1 MAIEK
6 LLTQYVWLKFSH
18 QERIL
23 MREVFGIPKSSGIR
37 TTNGIIESDGS
48 NENDLKVVNVQSM
61 QAFLETDES
70 DFDSLLN
77 MTVEKIDEM
86 LEDEAKQKEEIA
98 RQDGTNQRINEI
110 NEVVE
115 TIIETIT
122 NLPLDAQIKIK
133 VALANIIKHD
143 NSKTTDIEEGKEGED
158 QQGAEGSGGGS
169 DSSARNRKG
178 RPFSFLGKKD

>member
-98 RQDGTNQRINEI
+98 RQDGTNQP
-110 NEVVE
+110 
-115 TIIETIT
+115 IIETIT